1 MRSSS
6 SLKVI
11 SEIGRT
17 RNESYSSNDS
27 INDKR
32 EYKKQKGLNT
42 RQKQEIECY
51 TAISE
56 LKRLNSEIININ
68 EIEIKVFLNE
78 RNIKFGNLVEKYND
92 TEDEINC
99 IELNKDGKLEIKTE
113 SIIIDKYIGSGSYGI
128 VFINDDRT
136 TRYAIKF
143 IKQEKREIEIM
154 KEISKRNAKLEEP
167 IPNYIYTVYYYL
179 NCNKI
184 EIKDNK
190 ITSTLDK
197 CISLKSDGKYS
208 MIIIEHLDGT
218 INEILGDDR
227 RRTKEENLEIFK
239 SIFAQTI
246 ISLYIYHNK
255 FNYYHND
262 AHLNNFFYKK
272 VIKNDK
278 YLYYKIG
285 EDKYYIK
292 NEGYLVILGDY
303 GLASNITDDKKK
315 RIMDYKHIISYIHS
329 LCIHNEYYESSKIEI
344 IEKLMRLTNQRSIIP
359 EEITELEF
367 INKLLKE
374 FYEIDEIIEEEKQ
387 INTKAYECI

>member
-17 RNESYSSNDS
+17 RNSSSSSNDR
-27 INDKR
+27 K
-32 EYKKQKGLNT
+32 YKKKKVLNT
-42 RQKQEIECY
+42 REKQEIECY

-68 EIEIKVFLNE
+68 EIEIKDFLNE

-99 IELNKDGKLEIKTE
+99 IELNKDGKLEINKNG
-113 SIIIDKYIGSGSYGI
+113 IIIDKYIGSGSYGI

-136 TRYAIKF
+136 ARYAIKF
-143 IKQEKREIEIM
+143 IKQDKREIEIM
-154 KEISKRNAKLEEP
+154 KEISKKNSKLEEP
-167 IPNYIYTVYYYL
+167 IPNYIYTAHYYL

-184 EIKDNK
+184 EIKDNT
-190 ITSTLDK
+190 ITSTLEK
-197 CISLKSDGKYS
+197 CLSLKSDEKYS

-218 INEILGDDR
+218 INEILGDDI
-227 RRTKEENLEIFK
+227 RRTEEEKIKLYK
-239 SIFAQTI
+239 SIFGQMI
-246 ISLYIYHNK
+246 ISLYLYHNK

-272 VIKNDK
+272 VIKDDK

-315 RIMDYKHIISYIHS
+315 RIMDYKHIISYIQS
-329 LCIHNEYYESSKIEI
+329 ICFHNEYYESKREI
-344 IEKLMRLTNQRSIIP
+344 IENLMRLTNQRSIIP
-359 EEITELEF
+359 EEITELEVVKDLLTIF
-367 INKLLKE
+367 NNKE
-374 FYEIDEIIEEEKQ
+374 EERIGEEKQ
-387 INTKAYECI
+387 INKKAYN

>member
-17 RNESYSSNDS
+17 RNSSSSSNDR
-27 INDKR
+27 K
-32 EYKKQKGLNT
+32 YKKKKVLNT
-42 RQKQEIECY
+42 REKQEIECY

-68 EIEIKVFLNE
+68 EIEIKDFINE

-99 IELNKDGKLEIKTE
+99 IELNKDGKLEINKNG
-113 SIIIDKYIGSGSYGI
+113 IIIDKYIGSGSYGI

-136 TRYAIKF
+136 ARYAIKF
-143 IKQEKREIEIM
+143 IKQDKREIEIM
-154 KEISKRNAKLEEP
+154 KEISKKNSKLEEP
-167 IPNYIYTVYYYL
+167 IPNYIYTAHYYL

-184 EIKDNK
+184 EIKDNT

-197 CISLKSDGKYS
+197 CLSLKSDEKYS

-218 INEILGDDR
+218 INEILGDDI
-227 RRTKEENLEIFK
+227 RRTEEEKIKLYK
-239 SIFAQTI
+239 SIFGQMI
-246 ISLYIYHNK
+246 ISLYLYHNK

-272 VIKNDK
+272 VIKDDK

-329 LCIHNEYYESSKIEI
+329 LCIYNEYYGSNREI
-344 IEKLMRLTNQRSIIP
+344 IENLMRLTNQRSIIP
-359 EEITELEF
+359 EEITELEVVKDLLTIF
-367 INKLLKE
+367 NNKE
-374 FYEIDEIIEEEKQ
+374 EERIEEEKQ
-387 INTKAYECI
+387 INKKAYN

>member
-17 RNESYSSNDS
+17 RNSSSSSNDR
-27 INDKR
+27 K
-32 EYKKQKGLNT
+32 YKKKKVLNT
-42 RQKQEIECY
+42 REKQEIECY

-68 EIEIKVFLNE
+68 EIEIKDFINE

-99 IELNKDGKLEIKTE
+99 IELNKDGKLEINKNG
-113 SIIIDKYIGSGSYGI
+113 IIIDKYIGSGSYGI

-136 TRYAIKF
+136 ARYAIKF
-143 IKQEKREIEIM
+143 IKQDKREIEIM
-154 KEISKRNAKLEEP
+154 KEISKKNSKLEEP
-167 IPNYIYTVYYYL
+167 IPNYIYTAHYYL

-184 EIKDNK
+184 EIKDNT
-190 ITSTLDK
+190 ITSTLEK
-197 CISLKSDGKYS
+197 CLSLKSDEKYS

-218 INEILGDDR
+218 INEILGDDI
-227 RRTKEENLEIFK
+227 RRTEEEKIKLYK
-239 SIFAQTI
+239 SIFGQMI
-246 ISLYIYHNK
+246 ISLYLYHNK

-272 VIKNDK
+272 VIKDDK

-315 RIMDYKHIISYIHS
+315 RIMDYKHIISYIQS
-329 LCIHNEYYESSKIEI
+329 ICFHNIYYESKREI
-344 IEKLMRLTNQRSIIP
+344 IENLMRLTNQRSIIP
-359 EEITELEF
+359 EEITELEVVKDLLTIF
-367 INKLLKE
+367 NNKE
-374 FYEIDEIIEEEKQ
+374 EERIGEEKQ
-387 INTKAYECI
+387 INKKAYN

>member
-17 RNESYSSNDS
+17 RNSSSSSNDR
-27 INDKR
+27 K
-32 EYKKQKGLNT
+32 YKKTKVLNT
-42 RQKQEIECY
+42 REKQEIECY

-56 LKRLNSEIININ
+56 LKRLNSKIININ
-68 EIEIKVFLNE
+68 EIEIKDFLNE

-92 TEDEINC
+92 TDDEINC
-99 IELNKDGKLEIKTE
+99 IELNKDGKLEINKNG
-113 SIIIDKYIGSGSYGI
+113 IIIDKYIGSGSYGI

-136 TRYAIKF
+136 ARYAIKF
-143 IKQEKREIEIM
+143 IKQDKREIEIM
-154 KEISKRNAKLEEP
+154 KEISKKNSKLEEP
-167 IPNYIYTVYYYL
+167 IPNYIYTAHYYL

-197 CISLKSDGKYS
+197 CLSLKSDGKYS

-218 INEILGDDR
+218 INEILGDDIR
-227 RRTKEENLEIFK
+227 PEEEKIKLYK
-239 SIFAQTI
+239 SIFGQMI
-246 ISLYIYHNK
+246 ISLYLYHNK

-272 VIKNDK
+272 VIKDDK

-329 LCIHNEYYESSKIEI
+329 LCIYNEYYGSKRKI
-344 IEKLMRLTNQRSIIP
+344 IENLMRLTNQRSIIP
-359 EEITELEF
+359 EEITELDVV
-367 INKLLKE
+367 KDLLKIFNNKKE
-374 FYEIDEIIEEEKQ
+374 ERIEEEKQ
-387 INTKAYECI
+387 INIKAYN